1 MLCSH
6 CRQKNRLYKEL
17 WRCLWLIQGRQ
28 LRQHLGEYVFLRM
41 PKLFTPLEAT
51 HVCAGVNG
59 GVFFSLTFSLKVLL
73 LRKSLRA
80 TMKGKANG
88 ENEVLNNV
96 NESDWIS
103 KHKCSYGTMAIRL
116 YCFLHLMRRKWT
128 SCDVPQGVVKLKNPK
143 FSSSW
148 ICIWIKQSS
157 RALLAYM
164 VWTERQEA
172 ELKILRF
179 SLGVVRLGMIRN

>member
-1 MLCSH
+1 MLYHHQHHFRPAWYVYCLHSMMPLIKKKKKKSLVNVNIGVVLCSH

-41 PKLFTPLEAT
+41 QKLFTPLEAT

-88 ENEVLNNV
+88 EN
-96 NESDWIS
+96 
-103 KHKCSYGTMAIRL
+103 
-116 YCFLHLMRRKWT
+116 
-128 SCDVPQGVVKLKNPK
+128 
-143 FSSSW
+143 
-148 ICIWIKQSS
+148 
-157 RALLAYM
+157 
-164 VWTERQEA
+164 
-172 ELKILRF
+172 
-179 SLGVVRLGMIRN
+179 

>member
-1 MLCSH
+1 MGNVCNLRFVFCFYLCTILFFSSAQRISTSVSAQNVIPPSASFQAGLVCILFTQHDAINLKKKKKSLVNVNIGVVLCSH

-88 ENEVLNNV
+88 EN
-96 NESDWIS
+96 
-103 KHKCSYGTMAIRL
+103 
-116 YCFLHLMRRKWT
+116 
-128 SCDVPQGVVKLKNPK
+128 
-143 FSSSW
+143 
-148 ICIWIKQSS
+148 
-157 RALLAYM
+157 
-164 VWTERQEA
+164 
-172 ELKILRF
+172 
-179 SLGVVRLGMIRN
+179 